1 MSDYYIDG
9 INVFNAKLR
18 MIASTIIE
26 NGYEPYNAEEHKLLV
41 VFTNGKKK
49 VNVLDTVIE
58 VGKSA
63 YTVGILQLADKDK
76 INDNNAKT
84 ETLDFVVI
92 NNSRKFR
99 LTWFLHL
106 IFALSFVLSKQFTKC
121 ICEDEKDDTLDY
133 ASGLFAAYLSGKMIK
148 KLIKDKYDSILQTPE
163 LITPVQLMNNTSHTN
178 LKELVGLDG
187 AYRVVMQMS
196 AGRQYELLKMKDE
209 TAEELRK
216 VPLIDSMLSQVE
228 LANTAVEI
236 YSDVVDMKKIE
247 KTQYIEFKNSI
258 KRYLNKFR

>member
-9 INVFNAKLR
+9 TNIFNAKLR
-18 MIASTIIE
+18 MIAGTIIE
-26 NGYEPYNAEEHKLLV
+26 NGYKSYNVEEHKLLV

-63 YTVGILQLADKDK
+63 YTVGIIQLADKNK
-76 INDNNAKT
+76 INDNNVKT
-84 ETLDFVVI
+84 EPLDFVVI

-99 LTWFLHL
+99 FTWFLHL

-163 LITPVQLMNNTSHTN
+163 LITPVQLMNNKHTS
-178 LKELVGLDG
+178 LKELIGLDG

-196 AGRQYELLKMKDE
+196 AGRQYELLKIKDE
-209 TAEELRK
+209 AAEELRK
-216 VPLIDSMLSQVE
+216 VPLIDGMISQVE
-228 LANTAVEI
+228 LANAAVEI